1 MAMTRDDARQMALDY
16 LKQLERE
23 TGYELVMLDGS
34 TLEREFGWVFFYNSK
49 RYVDTGNIIHA
60 LAGNAPVVVTSR
72 DRRIHVTGT
81 AHPLEHYL
89 AAFTE
94 YKG

>member
-1 MAMTRDDARQMALDY
+1 MTLDDARQIVLDY
-16 LKQLERE
+16 LKQLERD
-23 TGYELVMLDGS
+23 TGCELAMLDGN
-34 TLEREFGWVFFYNSK
+34 TLKREFGWVFFYNAR
-49 RYVDTGNIIHA
+49 RYVETGNITHA
-60 LAGNAPVVVTSR
+60 LAGNAPIVVTSR

-94 YKG
+94 HKA